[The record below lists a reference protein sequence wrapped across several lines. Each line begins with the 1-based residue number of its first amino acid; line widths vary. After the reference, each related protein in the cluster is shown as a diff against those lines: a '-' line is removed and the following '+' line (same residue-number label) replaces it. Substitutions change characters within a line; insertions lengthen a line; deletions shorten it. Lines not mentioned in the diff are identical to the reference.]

1 MKHFARIQLKNH
13 QDLAQQWLV
22 GNCVSLPLGSSWASW
37 PQGHPKSQDF
47 GHHQHVLSEC
57 SVVNE
62 KVFINQRNTLPTQEH
77 RDLMNVIP
85 HPHEEEWCVL
95 HWSVTSK
102 FIFLQNFKSQW
113 NSCMSLRCKRCI
125 SLQNRQQNHS
135 QIASNVTDFF
145 KMGVSKRLVFSTG
158 TSLVP
163 TLPFPA
169 RTHWFAE
176 TQATTTTSTFP

>member
-1 MKHFARIQLKNH
+1 METAHFSLLRYLFVLLQHAVLKLLKITFHVGSASCCLSIVWNTLPEYSLKNH

-85 HPHEEEWCVL
+85 HPHEEEWCAL
-95 HWSVTSK
+95 HWSVTSLSS
-102 FIFLQNFKSQW
+102 FSFKTS
-113 NSCMSLRCKRCI
+113 S
-125 SLQNRQQNHS
+125 HS
-135 QIASNVTDFF
+135 E
-145 KMGVSKRLVFSTG
+145 
-158 TSLVP
+158 
-163 TLPFPA
+163 TLA
-169 RTHWFAE
+169 CL
-176 TQATTTTSTFP
+176 